1 MRDDHDWDIELGTV
15 SGQSCTPVIL
25 EWLLKTLHSKLQ
37 QLQHPNG
44 GNIRIGANQYFTG
57 DPSIAAHRQRYG
69 NNFNS
74 VQIEFAHWLRQD
86 YQKEIIEVLGE
97 IVNHFNRQ
105 ALS

>member
-37 QLQHPNG
+37 QLQRPNG

-86 YQKEIIEVLGE
+86 YQKEVIEVLGE
-97 IVNHFNRQ
+97 IVNNFNRS